1 MVRAE
6 RQDARMGHSLQ
17 IPLDVQPGAST
28 GHERTGTGLVTS
40 VPRPDEAAA
49 LPEAIALPGATPA
62 VASRGVDAFSAA
74 IVRAKVRT
82 PGVRPNTLERPRL
95 LGWLDDHSH
104 RRVRILIAE
113 AGYGK
118 STLIAD
124 HAKRTGRRAAW
135 YRLDGNDVAWVAMLS
150 YIVASI
156 REVVPEFGV
165 GAVNLLERVGVL
177 NATRDMVLDTI
188 LAEMDTAIT
197 EPLTL
202 ILDDFHVV
210 QDNDDVRAIVT
221 RLIEFAP
228 PTVDFIIAGRRHPG
242 ALLARWKAQGQVA
255 ELGTQELR
263 FTKVE
268 TAHLLGGML
277 GAPLDEDLVE
287 RVDERLAGWGASL
300 LLVGTSLIGLRPGE
314 VRTAIEE
321 LTSRSEPL
329 YDYLAEQVLGRQSPV
344 ARRVLS
350 VAAILERIETTLVM
364 AALVK
369 DAHLSRRR
377 VELVLAEAES
387 SGVLGRTATHGRWW
401 RFHPLVR
408 DFLLSRLLENT
419 GRPTLLEMHLRVA
432 RAAEPIDWAASA
444 HHYIEAE
451 HRADAMRVLRESA
464 IEALGTASWGAA
476 TALADRM
483 PDQPVPEAVT
493 VIKAYEMAARGQ
505 AARAV
510 ILLECLAPDPD
521 DAMAWG
527 LTRAALANLYLIT
540 GNIEGVR
547 GTLAAMAEHHN
558 LAPVLVS
565 LARGTTV
572 LLATHEGG
580 PLAEASEVLEGLAK
594 QHTGLGLTYFA
605 GVSFHNAAL
614 AALARGRYEKCVTL
628 GKHAVEQFNG
638 TASRHGVESTHAVI
652 ALALA
657 ELGRFSQA
665 LGHLEQVPTSEQ
677 TLADAQADAAWI
689 ASAQGDTYTAWILVE
704 RAAAGTL
711 DGARTPGAHAAV
723 QYSRALVHLVDG
735 DLAAAD
741 RVLAAAQEGSVE
753 LDAAVRHS
761 AMRAL
766 VALLAGQGHT
776 AIHFGAQ
783 GLIQA
788 EGQGATHWVRWLRLL
803 VSVAASDSD
812 SFRRALAHLIA
823 SAKLSTLVLA
833 DAIALGLGLI
843 GDAPDELLDL
853 MRAWP
858 QRWLPALRRTV
869 QGADRDSGMV
879 AAKLLAVLG
888 TVDDVVLLAT
898 FERKHIRQAARRT
911 LSRKLARHA
920 NPTLVVHDLGR
931 LRIQVGQRVVPLSQS
946 RRKSAFLLA
955 FLASRPSHSAT
966 RDQVLEAMWPNQ
978 SPEGAANSLHQTL
991 FFLRRDID
999 PWFEDGHS
1007 VDYLVVEP
1015 DVVFLDPE
1023 LVQVDSAAFF
1033 RQVSAALASDDVA
1046 ELGVPILRDYQAKF
1060 ALDFE
1065 YEDWSTAWRD
1075 QLHGLFLETAQAT
1088 ADALMAQGQHQAAAD
1103 VIQRALAIDPTA
1115 LDLEASLVV
1124 ALHRAGATAAAAHQY
1139 RHYAKAHEEELAEK
1153 PRSLSS
1159 LLDMARTAGR

>member
-1 MVRAE
+1 MRAE
-6 RQDARMGHSLQ
+6 RQDARMGHSLP

-28 GHERTGTGLVTS
+28 GHEHTGASHVTTM
-40 VPRPDEAAA
+40 PRPDEAAA
-49 LPEAIALPGATPA
+49 QPDANALPGAPEA
-62 VASRGVDAFSAA
+62 ASGSPDAFTAA

-95 LGWLDDHSH
+95 LGWLDDHAH
-104 RRVRILIAE
+104 QRVRILVAE

-156 REVVPEFGV
+156 REVIPGFGIS
-165 GAVNLLERVGVL
+165 AVNLLQRVGVL
-177 NATRDMVLDTI
+177 NATRDMVLDTV
-188 LAEMDTAIT
+188 LAEMDALIT

-210 QDNDDVRAIVT
+210 QDDEDVRAIVS

-242 ALLARWKAQGQVA
+242 SLLARWKSQGQVA

-263 FTKVE
+263 FTKPE
-268 TAHLLGGML
+268 TAHLIGGML
-277 GAPLDEDLVE
+277 GAPLDEDLVDK
-287 RVDERLAGWGASL
+287 VDERLAGWGASL
-300 LLVGTSLIGLRPGE
+300 LLVGTSLIGLRPRD
-314 VRTAIEE
+314 VRTLIEE

-329 YDYLAEQVLGRQSPV
+329 YDYLAEQVLGRQPPV
-344 ARRVLS
+344 MRRVLS
-350 VAAILERIETTLVM
+350 VAAILERIEPTLVM

-377 VELVLAEAES
+377 VEAVLAQAEDT
-387 SGVLGRTATHGRWW
+387 GVLSRTATSGRWW

-408 DFLLSRLLENT
+408 DFMLSRLLENT

-483 PDQPVPEAVT
+483 PDQPVPEAVM
-493 VIKAYEMAARGQ
+493 VIKAYDMAARGQ
-505 AARAV
+505 AAKAV
-510 ILLECLAPDPD
+510 VLLEGLAPDPS

-540 GNIEGVR
+540 GNVEGVR
-547 GTLAAMAEHHN
+547 GTLAAMADHPD
-558 LAPVLVS
+558 LVPVLVS
-565 LARGTTV
+565 LARGTAV

-580 PLAEASEVLEGLAK
+580 PLAEASEVLEGLAQ
-594 QHTGLGLTYFA
+594 QHTRLGLTYFA
-605 GVSFHNAAL
+605 GVSYHNAAL

-628 GKHAVEQFNG
+628 GQQAIEQFNR
-638 TASRHGVESTHAVI
+638 TASRHGVESTHAVV
-652 ALALA
+652 ALGLA
-657 ELGRFSQA
+657 ELGRFSRA
-665 LGHLEQVPTSEQ
+665 SEHLEQVPSGEQ

-689 ASAQGDTYTAWILVE
+689 ASAQGDTNSAWILVE
-704 RAAAGTL
+704 RATASTL

-723 QYSRALVHLVDG
+723 QYSRALVHLVEG
-735 DLAAAD
+735 DLVVAE
-741 RVLAAAQEGSVE
+741 RVLAAAREGSLE
-753 LDAAVRHS
+753 LDAAIRHS

-766 VALLAGQGHT
+766 VGLLAGEPAVASQ
-776 AIHFGAQ
+776 AAAE
-783 GLIQA
+783 GLEQA
-788 EGQGATHWVRWLRLL
+788 EDQGATHWVRWLRLL
-803 VSVAASDSD
+803 ASVAASDAEA
-812 SFRRALAHLIA
+812 FRRALANLVA
-823 SAKLSTLVLA
+823 AAKLSSLVLA

-843 GDAPDELLDL
+843 GGAPDELVDL

-858 QRWLPALRRTV
+858 DRWLPVLRRVV
-869 QGADRDSGMV
+869 QSSNRDAAMV
-879 AAKLLAVLG
+879 AAKLLAVHG
-888 TVDDVVLLAT
+888 TVDDVVLLTA
-898 FERKHIRQAARRT
+898 FERKHIRQPARRT

-920 NPTLVVHDLGR
+920 NPTLVIHDLGR

-946 RRKSAFLLA
+946 RRKAAFLLA

-1023 LVQVDSAAFF
+1023 LVLVDSAAFF
-1033 RQVSAALASDDVA
+1033 RQVSAALASADVA

-1075 QLHGLFLETAQAT
+1075 QLHGLYLETAQAT
-1088 ADALMAQGQHQAAAD
+1088 TDALMAQGQHQAAVD
-1103 VIQRALAIDPTA
+1103 VIERVLAIDPMA

-1124 ALHRAGATAAAAHQY
+1124 ALHLAGATAAAAHQY
-1139 RHYAKAHEEELAEK
+1139 RHYAKAYEEELGEQA
-1153 PRSLSS
+1153 RSLSS
-1159 LLDMARTAGR
+1159 LLEAARATGR